1 MKYHNKIVKFAP
13 VVAAAVFISCLIDT
27 SHAQYTSNLR
37 ASIMPLPSGAKRI
50 PSPIPKPTPI
60 PPPSTSYI
68 KLNVNHQKQESMLC
82 YPTSASMLL
91 STRGWNYPPRQIKLA
106 TMGYVWYGP
115 STPFSY
121 WSPMSASG
129 LFKGLDFLG
138 VKGWRLESYL
148 STDFQKGLDEIKDAL
163 RKGFPVIIL
172 VWYGPGIGHAMVVSG
187 YDDRNQR
194 LIMNDPG
201 MSAPGIAYY
210 SYVSLR
216 DTYWKNSINRRS
228 VVLMNPKTTT
238 FCGSIMFSAPSSSKD
253 PSMDILY

>member
-13 VVAAAVFISCLIDT
+13 IVAATVFISCLVDT
-27 SHAQYTSNLR
+27 SHAQRTTHLR
-37 ASIMPLPSGAKRI
+37 ASILPAKRI
-50 PSPIPKPTPI
+50 PSPVPKPTPKPTPI
-60 PPPSTSYI
+60 PPPTTSYI
-68 KLNVNHQKQESMLC
+68 KLNVNHQMQESRLC

-91 STRGWNYPPRQIKLA
+91 STKGWNYPPRQIKLA

-115 STPFSY
+115 NTPFSY
-121 WSPMSASG
+121 WSPMSTSQLFSG
-129 LFKGLDFLG
+129 LNFLG
-138 VKGWRLESYL
+138 VKGWRSEHYTL
-148 STDFQKGLDEIKDAL
+148 TDFQKGLDEIKDSL

-172 VWYGPGIGHAMVVSG
+172 VWYGSGIGHAMVVSG

-194 LIMNDPG
+194 LIVNDPG

-216 DTYWKNSINRRS
+216 DSYWRNFFNMRS
-228 VVLMNPKTTT
+228 LVFMNPKTTT
-238 FCGSIMFSAPSSSKD
+238 ASASIMFNNSSSSKD